1 MKGLS
6 NFEFFFTK
14 VCKIQFCTLWCLQ
27 IFFTNKGVGTRPIL
41 VNLSSKKLTHDVEA
55 AKTAMSQEGAIG

>member
-1 MKGLS
+1 MKGLF
-6 NFEFFFTK
+6 NFEFFFTI

-55 AKTAMSQEGAIG
+55 AKTAMSRGGAIG